1 MEGLGFR
8 GLGSRVSRA
17 CLLPRT
23 MNPKPNP
30 QCSDKHAKRLDKVL
44 RDAKLADLLMRAD
57 EHPKGSPFDHY
68 TKLQAFVSKGKTEEG
83 IRWVFCAACLIFN
96 MFHVLTLLCPS

>member
-8 GLGSRVSRA
+8 GLGFRVSRA

-23 MNPKPNP
+23 INPKPNP

-44 RDAKLADLLMRAD
+44 RDD
-57 EHPKGSPFDHY
+57 EHFKGSPFDHY